1 MPSTGP
7 GFWLHYSIHQGKMV
21 GERNFSEELQIT
33 GCAWALGMHG
43 IVGEPGGS
51 LGKLRLG
58 GVKLDL

>member
-43 IVGEPGGS
+43 IVGEPGGY
-51 LGKLRLG
+51 LGKLRL
-58 GVKLDL
+58 